1 MRIAVGGFLHESHSF
16 APVPTTYRNFV
27 TPGGA
32 PPLVEGAA
40 LLTAMAPTTS
50 SVAGAMAE
58 AGDEVTLVPLAWGAA
73 TPAGPVQDEAFE
85 RISALICA
93 NLSRALDAAPLDG
106 IFLNLHGA
114 GVAVSFPDL
123 EGELLRRVRAIAGD
137 VPLTMSLDPHCNL
150 TREMVERVDAAVP
163 YRTYPHVDQR
173 PTGATAMRL
182 LKQRIA
188 NGRPWFRAFRQLDF
202 WTPLTSQCTLVDPMK
217 AVFEERTRL
226 AEAHGVAELGFCF
239 GFPYADFD
247 GCGMAVSAYADTQ
260 DAADAAADALTAFI
274 NAREASFALDVRPVS
289 EIVAEAIAIA
299 ATADRPVVIADTQ
312 DNPGGGG
319 HGDTTGLLAELIAQ
333 DAQGAV
339 LGLINDHESA
349 AACHAAGVG
358 ATLTLSLGGRSDGV
372 PLAVTATVEALSDGV
387 FVGTG
392 PMRKGTPTNLGPCAL
407 VSVSSGVRVLVTTRQ
422 MQALDQSLFTHI
434 GVEPAACKILALKSS
449 VHFRADFQ
457 PIAAA
462 VLVAAAPGPV
472 VADPSVLPFRHLRPG
487 LRLRPMDNRHTTTSG
502 GLG

>member
-16 APVPTTYRNFV
+16 APVPTAYFNFV

-32 PPLVEGAA
+32 PPLVEGPAMLAA
-40 LLTAMAPTTS
+40 LAGTTS
-50 SVAGAMAE
+50 SLAGAMAAAE
-58 AGDEVTLVPLAWGAA
+58 DATLVPLAWAAA

-93 NLSRALDAAPLDG
+93 NLSRALDEAPIDG

-114 GVAVSFPDL
+114 AVADSFPDM
-123 EGELLRRVRAIAGD
+123 EGELLRRIRAIAGA
-137 VPLTMSLDPHCNL
+137 VPLTISLDPHCNW
-150 TREMVERVDAAVP
+150 TQQMVDRVDVAVP
-163 YRTYPHVDQR
+163 YCTYPHVDQHEA
-173 PTGATAMRL
+173 GARAMKL
-182 LKQRIA
+182 LLARIRR
-188 NGRPWFRAFRQLDF
+188 GKPWARAFRQLDF

-217 AVFEERTRL
+217 SVFDERTRI
-226 AEAHGVAELGFCF
+226 AETHGVVELGFCF

-247 GCGMAVSAYADTQ
+247 GCGMAIAAYADTQ
-260 DAADAAADALTAFI
+260 DAADAAADELAIFI

-289 EIVAEAIAIA
+289 EIVAQAIVIA
-299 ATADRPVVIADTQ
+299 ATADRPVIIADTQ

-339 LGLINDHESA
+339 MVLINDHESA
-349 AACHAAGVG
+349 AACTAAGIG
-358 ATLTLSLGGRSDGV
+358 ATLELSLGGRSDGV
-372 PLAVTATVEALSDGV
+372 PLAVTAKVEALSDGL

-392 PMRKGTPTNLGPCAL
+392 PMRKGTPTNLGACAL
-407 VSVSSGVRVLVTTRQ
+407 ISVSSGVRALVTTRQ
-422 MQALDQSLFTHI
+422 MQALDQSLLTHI
-434 GVEPAACKILALKSS
+434 GVDPLSCKIIALKSS

-457 PIAAA
+457 PISSA

-472 VADPSVLPFRHLRPG
+472 VADPSVLPFRHLRAG
-487 LRLRPMDNRHTTTSG
+487 LRLRPMDNRHTTASG
-502 GLG
+502 GLA